1 MHNNEETNPILEELH
16 KARQKIL
23 ADWNE
28 DTGAYLRN
36 AQIRLEQSGRTVWKE
51 KTKIQHPETIRK

>member
-36 AQIRLEQSGRTVWKE
+36 AQIRLEQSGRTVWK
-51 KTKIQHPETIRK
+51 TKIQHAETIMK

>member
-51 KTKIQHPETIRK
+51 KNKDSTS